1 MGIVVLGKLFRSL
14 EGAETMS
21 VITTAPVSSG
31 DPRVYTDPYPTA
43 IGTDVV
49 REECWKCGGDGLFHA
64 PSGWKIKNPRG
75 AGAIKGCF
83 ACMGVGYRLVKVS
96 AIRARVR
103 RQVKAALR
111 HDAEQATYAANAA
124 RYAAEE
130 YAAAWDEAHAEQA
143 RRDALN
149 NTPAGAVGDKL
160 RGLTGRVEVAL
171 SFEVAGFRG
180 YGTDYKRL
188 VVIKLPTGQVLKTT
202 GTGSSL
208 FGVDRGD
215 HVTIVSAT
223 VSGTGDYKGQLQTV
237 LTRAKL
243 RVDVPAGAAGD
254 APAEARPA

>member
-1 MGIVVLGKLFRSL
+1 
-14 EGAETMS
+14 MS
-21 VITTAPVSSG
+21 VITAVPISSD

-43 IGTDVV
+43 IGSDVV
-49 REECWKCGGDGLFHA
+49 REDCWKCGGDGLFHGV
-64 PSGWKIKNPRG
+64 SGWKIKNPRG

-83 ACMGVGYRLVKVS
+83 ACMGAGYRLVKVS
-96 AIRARVR
+96 TVRARVR
-103 RQVKAALR
+103 RNVKATLR
-111 HDAEQATYAANAA
+111 HDQEVANHAANAA

-143 RRDALN
+143 CRDALN

-160 RGLTGRVEVAL
+160 RDLTGRVEVAI
-171 SFEVAGFRG
+171 SFEVDGFRG

-188 VVIKLPTGQVLKTT
+188 VVLKLPTGQVLKTT

-215 HVTIVSAT
+215 QVTIVSAT

-243 RVDVPAGAAGD
+243 RVDVPAHAAGD

>member
-1 MGIVVLGKLFRSL
+1 
-14 EGAETMS
+14 MS
-21 VITTAPVSSG
+21 VITAAPISSG

-49 REECWKCGGDGLFHA
+49 REECWKCGGDGLFHGV
-64 PSGWKIKNPRG
+64 SGWKIKNPRG

-96 AIRARVR
+96 TIRARVR
-103 RQVKAALR
+103 RNVKATLR
-111 HDAEQATYAANAA
+111 HDAEQATHAANAA

-149 NTPAGAVGDKL
+149 NTPAGNVGDKL
-160 RGLTGRVEVAL
+160 SHVSGRVDVAA
-171 SFEVAGFRG
+171 SYETTGFRG

-188 VVIKLPTGQVLKTT
+188 VVITLPTGQVLKTS

-208 FGVDRGD
+208 FDVSRGD
-215 HVTIVSAT
+215 LVTVVSAT
-223 VSGTGDYKGQLQTV
+223 VSGTEDYKGQLQTV

-243 RVDVPAGAAGD
+243 RVDTPATAATD
-254 APAEARPA
+254 APTEAQPA